1 IPNFYIQIQIST
13 TGANRNMPPRIPARL
28 TAQCCTASIERS
40 GPSSLVGLFNA
51 LSIQTRSAS
60 ILASL
65 SDNPGAHQKRVRV
78 GRGPSSGKGK
88 TSGRG
93 HKGQKQHGK
102 VKPWFQGGQTPLVV
116 QRGKLGFENFRAPIL
131 SEVNLDKLQEWID
144 SGRIDV
150 TKQIT
155 PRELIQS
162 NLIGSIKDGIK
173 LLARGADS
181 LKQPIDI
188 VVSRASASAIGA
200 VEKAGGKIMTRYYTK
215 QAITRLVNG
224 KSFHTDKPLPTGP
237 EHVGPVLE
245 EIRKNGFSYR
255 LPDPTARWDIEYYRD
270 PAHRG
275 YMSHT
280 LQPGE
285 SPSLFF
291 KVPPAQ
297 LSKQPRK
304 KKKGA
309 KQEETKLWEKSAI
322 LSSAFC
328 QRGSLRY
335 VPPVPPMAPSCFS
348 TWALPKATP
357 RAYYLPQATKRRHGR
372 VRLGLGIQQTSQ
384 EETMSLF
391 GTSPPNESTPSTA
404 PSMARSRNSLFDDD
418 GPITRSASDTLFN
431 DDDDFRGSGANS
443 PWDLPTPRKQ
453 QSRVDL
459 LRGLLDGVEVPDSY
473 IEAFDRATQEDGSGN
488 KVTSAGVTK
497 TLAAA
502 KLGADDQAQI
512 MGMLAPAGHLE
523 PISRNE
529 FNVLLALI
537 GLAQEG
543 EAVSLDGVDERR
555 RNLPQP
561 QLLSS
566 SITKPVFPSTAELGA
581 KPPQKPDSPTTSFN
595 SQPRARKPSMD
606 GPEDDPWSSS
616 DLHRNHN
623 HGDTL
628 KSNGTTHS
636 DSRVNGNGYGN
647 SDAPDMHTRTTSN
660 FTTNTVTSTGGAG
673 PQSARGSVSAN
684 PGGWG
689 YFDGNNAGG
698 FGDAPSNN
706 PTSPFGVPG
715 SEGRD
720 PRINPTASHTRT
732 ISGGRTGSAV
742 EENIM
747 VTLMPEKEGVFLFQ
761 HHNYEVTSSR
771 RGSKVIRRYSDF
783 VWLLDCLHKRYPF
796 RALPLLPPKRV
807 AVNGNHLSNDG
818 AFIEKRRR
826 GLARFLNTIVRHP
839 VLGQE
844 QLVIMFLTVSTELSV
859 WRKQAAISVVDEFA
873 GKPLPAD
880 LEASLPPTLEEL
892 FERTRQGVKRS
903 AELYISTCNIMDRL
917 VKRSEGVAA
926 DHGRMAMSLTS
937 LTEASSDTYATDT
950 NDVPLLNDGL
960 VAMSRHLQLTQSL
973 MEDESKAWDAGVL
986 EDLKRQRDA
995 LVSIRDLFDR
1005 RERLDKDNIPYLER
1019 RIQSNET
1026 KLAGLRSKPDGMIR
1040 PGEIEKV
1047 VEAIIK
1053 DKESIVNQH
1062 NRSIF
1067 VKECIKDELIYF
1079 QQTQFHVSRWNQ
1091 DWAQERVKY
1100 SEMLADNW
1108 RRLMD
1113 ELEGMPLG
1121 D

>member
-1 IPNFYIQIQIST
+1 
-13 TGANRNMPPRIPARL
+13 MPPRIPVQLA
-28 TAQCCTASIERS
+28 AQCCRASIEQS
-40 GPSSLVGLFNA
+40 NHSSIVGLFSA
-51 LSIQTRSAS
+51 LSIQTRSAH

-65 SDNPGAHQKRVRV
+65 SDNPGAYQKRIRL

-102 VKPWFQGGQTPLVV
+102 VRPWFQGGQTPLIV
-116 QRGKLGFENFRAPIL
+116 QRGKLGFDNFRAPIM

-144 SGRIDV
+144 AGRIDV
-150 TKQIT
+150 TKKIT
-155 PRELIQS
+155 PKELIQS
-162 NLIGSIKDGIK
+162 NIIGSIKDGIK
-173 LLARGADS
+173 LLGRGADS

-188 VVSRASASAIGA
+188 VVSRASASAIEA

-215 QAITRLVNG
+215 QSITRLVQG
-224 KSFHTDKPLPTGP
+224 KSFHTDTPLPVGP
-237 EHVGPVLE
+237 EHVEPVLE
-245 EIRKNGFSYR
+245 AIRKKGFSFR
-255 LPDPTARWDIEYYRD
+255 LPDPTSRWDIEYYRD

-275 YMSHT
+275 YLSHM
-280 LQPGE
+280 LKPGE
-285 SPSLFF
+285 SPSLYFR
-291 KVPPAQ
+291 VPPAK
-297 LSKQPRK
+297 LSKQK
-304 KKKGA
+304 KSQKGA
-309 KQEETKLWEKSAI
+309 NKEDTKLWEK
-322 LSSAFC
+322 L
-328 QRGSLRY
+328 Y
-335 VPPVPPMAPSCFS
+335 
-348 TWALPKATP
+348 T
-357 RAYYLPQATKRRHGR
+357 
-372 VRLGLGIQQTSQ
+372 
-384 EETMSLF
+384 
-391 GTSPPNESTPSTA
+391 
-404 PSMARSRNSLFDDD
+404 ARSRNSLFDDD
-418 GPITRSASDTLFN
+418 DGPMTRSTSDTLFN
-431 DDDDFRGSGANS
+431 DDEFGGSRSAS
-443 PWDLPTPRKQ
+443 PWDIPTPRKQ
-453 QSRVDL
+453 QSRADL
-459 LRGLLDGVEVPDSY
+459 IRKLLDGVEVPDSY
-473 IEAFDRATQEDGSGN
+473 VEAYDKAAREDALMDDNHSHDQKITSSGITN
-488 KVTSAGVTK
+488 

-512 MGMLAPAGHLE
+512 MGIIAPSGKLD
-523 PISRNE
+523 PIGRKE

-543 EAVSLDGVDERR
+543 ESISLDGVDERR
-555 RNLPQP
+555 RNLPKP
-561 QLLSS
+561 RFLWSPPPVNHV
-566 SITKPVFPSTAELGA
+566 KPPVFPNTAELAA
-581 KPPQKPDSPTTSFN
+581 KPPQRPDSPPAQFN
-595 SQPRARKPSMD
+595 SQSRARKPSMD

-616 DLHRNHN
+616 DLHRNHK
-623 HGDTL
+623 HSDTL
-628 KSNGTTHS
+628 KTNGTNHTN
-636 DSRVNGNGYGN
+636 VNTNGNGYGN
-647 SDAPDMHTRTTSN
+647 PDAPDLHSRTTSN
-660 FTTNTVTSTGGAG
+660 FTAGSTGSAG
-673 PQSARGSVSAN
+673 GPGSQSAGGSISSN

-689 YFDGNNAGG
+689 YYDGNNTGG
-698 FGDAPSNN
+698 FGEAPSNV
-706 PTSPFGVPG
+706 PTSPFGGVG
-715 SEGRD
+715 GGEGRD
-720 PRINPTASHTRT
+720 PGANPTIGHYRT
-732 ISGGRTGSAV
+732 ISGGRSGSTV
-742 EENIM
+742 EENIV

-826 GLARFLNTIVRHP
+826 GLARFLNTLVRHP
-839 VLGQE
+839 ILGQE
-844 QLVIMFLTVSTELSV
+844 QLVIMFLTVPTELAV
-859 WRKQAAISVVDEFA
+859 WRKQAAISVIDEFA
-873 GKPLPAD
+873 GRPLPAG
-880 LEASLPPTLEEL
+880 LEESLPSLLEEL
-892 FERTRQGVKRS
+892 FDRTRQGVKRS

-926 DHGRMAMSLTS
+926 DHGRLAMSLTS

-960 VAMSRHLQLTQSL
+960 VAMSKHLQTTQGL

-1005 RERLDKDNIPYLER
+1005 RERLDKDNIPHLER

-1026 KLAGLRSKPDGMIR
+1026 KLAGLRAKADGLVK

-1067 VKECIKDELIYF
+1067 VKECLRDELVYF

-1108 RRLMD
+1108 RRLLD